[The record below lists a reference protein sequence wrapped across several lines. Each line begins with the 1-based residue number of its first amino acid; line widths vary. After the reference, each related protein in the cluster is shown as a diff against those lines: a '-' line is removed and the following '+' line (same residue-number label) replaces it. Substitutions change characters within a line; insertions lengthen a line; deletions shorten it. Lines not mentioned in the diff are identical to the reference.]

1 MNRILCGLPAFQ
13 AGTFRQIFCS
23 LFVLVMLSS
32 TPSEMK
38 GAAMNERDEQDLLCE
53 IQLALKLDQ
62 YWKPSSGVSADN
74 LYYRSVSKYLL
85 DRLRRSWTI
94 TRKPALLQSVTSAGG
109 LFPPNMPPFR
119 GCEDC

>member
-1 MNRILCGLPAFQ
+1 
-13 AGTFRQIFCS
+13 
-23 LFVLVMLSS
+23 
-32 TPSEMK
+32 MK
-38 GAAMNERDEQDLLCE
+38 GAAMNQRDEQDLLCE

-62 YWKPSSGVSADN
+62 YWKPNSGVSADT

-94 TRKPALLQSVTSAGG
+94 TRKPVLLQSVTSGRG
-109 LFPPNMPPFR
+109 LFPPSRPPLR

>member
-1 MNRILCGLPAFQ
+1 
-13 AGTFRQIFCS
+13 
-23 LFVLVMLSS
+23 
-32 TPSEMK
+32 MK

-62 YWKPSSGVSADN
+62 YWKPNSGAAADS

-85 DRLRRSWTI
+85 VRLRRSWII
-94 TRKPALLQSVTSAGG
+94 TRKPALLQSVISSTS
-109 LFPPNMPPFR
+109 LFPSSRPPVR

>member
-1 MNRILCGLPAFQ
+1 
-13 AGTFRQIFCS
+13 
-23 LFVLVMLSS
+23 
-32 TPSEMK
+32 MK
-38 GAAMNERDEQDLLCE
+38 GTAMNERDEQDLLCE

-85 DRLRRSWTI
+85 NRLRRSWTI
-94 TRKPALLQSVTSAGG
+94 TRKPVLLQSVTAGGG
-109 LFPPNMPPFR
+109 LFPASRPPFR

>member
-1 MNRILCGLPAFQ
+1 
-13 AGTFRQIFCS
+13 
-23 LFVLVMLSS
+23 
-32 TPSEMK
+32 MK
-38 GAAMNERDEQDLLCE
+38 GAAMNKRDEQDLLCE

-62 YWKPSSGVSADN
+62 YWKPNSGVSADN

-94 TRKPALLQSVTSAGG
+94 TRKPGLLQSIASCSG
-109 LFPPNMPPFR
+109 LFPPSRPPAR